1 MDSCCPAPS
10 PNASPEY
17 RRVLWIALVVNAAM
31 FAVEAAA
38 GLAAGSV
45 SLQADALDFFGD
57 AANYGLS
64 LSVLS
69 MGLVWRA
76 RAALVKGVSMGLFG
90 LWVMG
95 AAAMNVLGDTL
106 PNAPTMGVIGFV
118 ALIAN
123 VGVAVLLY
131 RFREGDAN
139 MRSVWLCTRNDAI
152 GNVAVMVAALGV
164 FGTGT
169 LWPDIAVAAVM
180 ASLALSASVQ
190 TIHSALA
197 ELRGG
202 GVVPHDGH
210 DHHHAHHHG

>member
-38 GLAAGSV
+38 GLAAGSM

-69 MGLVWRA
+69 MAFVWRA

-106 PNAPTMGVIGFV
+106 PNAPTMGVIGFL

-123 VGVAVLLY
+123 VGVAVLLF

-180 ASLALSASVQ
+180 ALLAVAACAQ
-190 TIHSALA
+190 TIRVAWA
-197 ELRGG
+197 EMHGR
-202 GVVPHDGH
+202 VVAPRDFH
-210 DHHHAHHHG
+210 DHHAHQHG